1 MGFGDSLL
9 QGGIARK
16 AHQKHPTKKIAI
28 GDGSVIEWSE
38 LYEGIPYLAK
48 EVTQDCVWVHG
59 AKGFR
64 PYVQNE
70 RTTREKMAWVRNFKA
85 EPGEILLTQE
95 ELDIWPQSDFV
106 YIEPNI
112 KGWLGPNKDW
122 GFEKWQK
129 VVNSLPAIRFIQ
141 GPGPQL
147 SGVEQAQTDS
157 FRQACALLS
166 KSALFVGTDGGLHHA
181 AAALKKPAIVVWGGF
196 THPRN
201 LGYDSHVNLQARG
214 IEPCGNLKPCN
225 HCKDAMNKVTVEMVV
240 DAIRKQL
247 GDIGFNAH
255 QEKTWAVS

>member
-1 MGFGDSLL
+1 ML

-16 AHQKHPTKKIAI
+16 AHKKHPNKKVMI

-38 LYEGIPYLAK
+38 LYENIPYLSK
-48 EVTQDCVWVHG
+48 TLDPDGVWVHG

-64 PYVQNE
+64 PYVANE
-70 RTTREKMAWVRNFKA
+70 RTTKEKMVWRREFKA
-85 EPGEILLTQE
+85 EPGEIVLTQE
-95 ELDIWPQSDFV
+95 ELDVWPQSDFV

-122 GFEKWQK
+122 GFDKWQK
-129 VVNSLPAIRFIQ
+129 VVNQFPSLRWIQ
-141 GPGPQL
+141 GPGTKL
-147 SGVEQAQTDS
+147 EGVEQAQTDS

-166 KSALFVGTDGGLHHA
+166 KAALFVGTDGGLHHA
-181 AAALKKPAIVVWGGF
+181 AAALGKPAIVIWGGF

-201 LGYDSHVNLQARG
+201 LGYDFHINLQAKG

-240 DAIRKQL
+240 NAISSELRRV
-247 GDIGFNAH
+247 GVDCNATEA
-255 QEKTWAVS
+255 QEA